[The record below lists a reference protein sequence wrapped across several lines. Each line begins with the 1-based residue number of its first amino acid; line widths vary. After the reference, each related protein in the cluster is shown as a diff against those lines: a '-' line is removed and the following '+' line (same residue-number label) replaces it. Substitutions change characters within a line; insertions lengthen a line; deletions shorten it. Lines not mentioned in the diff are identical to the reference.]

1 MKMEVLN
8 PDVAA
13 VGKVEHPGAFNL
25 FALIEATR
33 EDFFFIEIRP
43 VSFNDTVP
51 GERNVFRVCS
61 CE

>member
-33 EDFFFIEIRP
+33 EDFF
-43 VSFNDTVP
+43 S
-51 GERNVFRVCS
+51 
-61 CE
+61 